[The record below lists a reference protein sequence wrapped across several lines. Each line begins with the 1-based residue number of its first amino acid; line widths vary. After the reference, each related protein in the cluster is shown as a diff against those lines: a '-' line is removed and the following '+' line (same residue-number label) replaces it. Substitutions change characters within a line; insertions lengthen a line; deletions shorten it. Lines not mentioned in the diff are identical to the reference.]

1 MTQNRVPCTLG
12 VEKCS
17 GRTLVDRIFCVA
29 RHSETPARTLAQ
41 NVGYDY
47 ERFTKRTSDS
57 LPRAEAPTWLML
69 ALAKHT
75 GRTEHIEALASEAGL
90 VCYRKP
96 TGNSSTERKAAD
108 VLREVGEFLTA
119 LADRAGDGD
128 DVSHEDVDVLM
139 REWRD
144 VVNVGSALVDSLKER
159 VREERPRPQIV
170 GGAR

>member
-17 GRTLVDRIFCVA
+17 GRTLVERIFCVA
-29 RHSETPARTLAQ
+29 RHSKTPARDLAQ
-41 NVGYDY
+41 NIGYDY

-75 GRTEHIEALASEAGL
+75 GRTDHIETLAREADL
-90 VCYRKP
+90 ICYRKP

-119 LADRAGDGD
+119 LADRTGDRDG
-128 DVSHEDVDVLM
+128 VTREDMDVLM

-144 VVNVGSALVDSLKER
+144 VVNVGSALVDSLNEQ
-159 VREERPRPQIV
+159 VRDERPRPQIV
-170 GGAR
+170 GAR